1 MAQKTNFFKFVEN
14 ELKIRNLT
22 DQTVVKNKQN
32 INELK
37 KFKDVVYVE
46 NIDFQFI
53 ENYKKYL
60 IETLGYSDYLV
71 KISLLILRTQLNWA
85 VKKGIINRNPFR
97 K

>member
-14 ELKIRNLT
+14 ELKTRNLT

-32 INELK
+32 LNELK
-37 KFKDVVYVE
+37 KFKNVVYIE

-60 IETLGYSDYLV
+60 IETLGYADYIV
-71 KISLLILRTQLNWA
+71 KISLLMLKTQLNWA
-85 VKKGIINRNPFR
+85 VRKGIINRNPFR
-97 K
+97 